1 MSLYYQRGG
10 FKAAS
15 RTLTTTNH
23 NDFDIMAG
31 HLMMLVLDILEASR
45 LDATARQASYTQYW
59 DFDSVFLD
67 YCAQGMWTNTVTYNA
82 YDLTNADDSI
92 ILGLRQFTE
101 TRQSMRDAFAVRAH
115 DNDASDAYPAIAT
128 MLRGQNDELL
138 YICMSAGVTIRFN
151 ETNDPAF
158 GLNIHC
164 NNAHGYGK
172 VSGNALVSMG
182 GLHIWYQPSPEGS
195 STISYAMGAP
205 HPGRAN
211 FLTDH
216 TMWCIDSGWCNLNI
230 SQTPA
235 TVPNLR
241 NSSAYKHIALCKEDI
256 LLLGV
261 AVDSGTSHY
270 SWVTLG
276 KNLIESATD
285 NNVALPGLIPL
296 QTQGSENLNP
306 KFLHS
311 DSVLNASSA
320 DVKYGDSYSYAHAK
334 QSDNSSTKAIRFV
347 PILATNVLYNR
358 LSSDSDAIIP
368 IGIYALPP
376 TSVSNLNSYSV
387 LAGNGQSLVGFIR
400 GDIVRGVCGWGLS
413 LNGTFD
419 NGNYIIQASAGT
431 SAYSASSITN
441 AYRILIGWDSSNEV
455 VL

>member
-82 YDLTNADDSI
+82 HDLTNADDSI
-92 ILGLRQFTE
+92 ILGLRQFSE
-101 TRQSMRDAFAVRAH
+101 TRPRMTDAFAVRAH
-115 DNDASDAYPAIAT
+115 DNDANNAYPAIAT
-128 MLRGQNDELL
+128 MLRGQNGELL
-138 YICMSAGVTIRFN
+138 YICMCAGVTLRFN
-151 ETNDPAF
+151 ETNNPDF
-158 GLNIHC
+158 GLNIHYK
-164 NNAHGYGK
+164 NAHGYGNT
-172 VSGNALVSMG
+172 SGTALVSMG

-195 STISYAMGAP
+195 STIGYAMGAP
-205 HPGRAN
+205 HPGRAD

-216 TMWCIDSGWCNLNI
+216 TMWCIDSGWCNLNV
-230 SQTPA
+230 SQTPTA
-235 TVPNLR
+235 VPNLR
-241 NSSAYKHIALCKEDI
+241 TSSVYKHIALCKEDI

-261 AVDSGTSHY
+261 DGGSSQY

-285 NNVALPGLIPL
+285 STVAIPGVIPL
-296 QTQGSENLNP
+296 QAQSTEGNTA
-306 KFLHS
+306 KFLRS
-311 DSVLNASSA
+311 DSVSNASSA
-320 DVKYGDSYSYAHAK
+320 DVKYGDSYSYAHAN
-334 QSDNSSTKAIRFV
+334 QSDNSATKQIRFV
-347 PILATNVLYNR
+347 PMLATSVLYNR

-368 IGIYALPP
+368 IGIYASP
-376 TSVSNLNSYSV
+376 TANISSLTSESV

-400 GDIVRGVCGWGLS
+400 GDIVRGVCGWGLTQ
-413 LNGTFD
+413 NRTFD
-419 NGNYIIQASAGT
+419 NGNYIIQGSAGT
-431 SAYSASSITN
+431 GAYSQTSFTN
-441 AYRILIGWDSSNEV
+441 AHRLLLGWDSSNEV